1 MHHLAYRERH
11 SFPILSHK
19 QLDIGLMLLY
29 YNTIIQ
35 YDCMTNMG
43 AMAKAFTSLQRQ
55 NLPEQVVRQIGL
67 SIMRNDFKPGDA
79 LLSEPELS
87 LQFNVSRPVLREALK
102 MLGAK
107 GLIESRPKTGTR
119 VRPRADWN
127 LLDPDVIAWQY
138 EIGFDRSFLQSVCE
152 IRLMFE
158 PMTAKY
164 AATRATAEEVAWIE
178 HCCQR
183 LQDTVDS
190 IEHYIPADLQFHTA
204 ICAAAHN
211 ELLQKILATLD
222 TPLCA
227 SRVITSQLP
236 RANQNAMPLH
246 WAITRAICSRDEQ
259 AAEVTMRE
267 LIILTT
273 EDVQRAL
280 DADYVRKEG
289 S

>member
-1 MHHLAYRERH
+1 MIVTSRVRT
-11 SFPILSHK
+11 P
-19 QLDIGLMLLY
+19 
-29 YNTIIQ
+29 
-35 YDCMTNMG
+35 NMR

-67 SIMRNDFKPGDA
+67 SIMRNDFKPGDV

-87 LQFNVSRPVLREALK
+87 LQLNVSRPVLREALK

-138 EIGFDRSFLQSVCE
+138 ELGFDRSFLQAVCE

-211 ELLQKILATLD
+211 ELLQKITVTLD
-222 TPLCA
+222 TPLLA
-227 SRVITSQLP
+227 SRVITAQIP
-236 RANQNAMPLH
+236 GANREAMPLH
-246 WAITRAICSRDEQ
+246 WAITEAIRSRDAQ
-259 AAEVTMRE
+259 AAEAAMQKLVM
-267 LIILTT
+267 LTA
-273 EDVQRAL
+273 DDIQRAL
-280 DADYVRKEG
+280 NVDRVRKKG
-289 S
+289 G